1 MKIQCFAKQSF
12 TEQTETF
19 CDANLTLKRD
29 KEIMFLKFLT
39 SVDCTWNYN
48 TSMQWKQKVLENFE
62 QAILGVFNGHLMV
75 FNGPEVL
82 AL

>member
-1 MKIQCFAKQSF
+1 
-12 TEQTETF
+12 
-19 CDANLTLKRD
+19 
-29 KEIMFLKFLT
+29 MFLKFLT